1 MTETCARAVSD
12 KCGRAVTRVVK
23 SPEMGGRAWG
33 VALCVLLVQ
42 LMCCAPTAS
51 FQGKAKTS
59 PRKHEGAGEPPSHH
73 QHRQEA
79 GTDGGVVRQSVIPD
93 LLVLDQQGKKV
104 RFYRDLV
111 KGKTVAINFVYTSCA
126 AVCPLV
132 GANTSKLQGLL
143 GDRLGRDV
151 QLITVS
157 TDPTIDTPETLKAW
171 GDKFKRRKGWTLVT
185 GGEQEISALVEALT
199 GEVARKGVHLPL
211 MLIGNDAKGLWRRD
225 YGLARP
231 AAIAALLEEF
241 AGAR

>member
-1 MTETCARAVSD
+1 MT
-12 KCGRAVTRVVK
+12 KLVK
-23 SPEMGGRAWG
+23 SSEVGGHAWG
-33 VALCVLLVQ
+33 VALCFLMVQ
-42 LMCCAPTAS
+42 LGCCALAA
-51 FQGKAKTS
+51 FQGQAQTS
-59 PRKHEGAGEPPSHH
+59 SRKHEASGDPPSHH
-73 QHRQEA
+73 QHQRAA
-79 GTDGGVVRQSVIPD
+79 GTDGGSVRQSVIPD

-104 RFYRDLV
+104 RFYSDLV
-111 KGKTVAINFVYTSCA
+111 KGKTVAINFVYTSCT

-132 GANTSKLQGLL
+132 GANTSKVQDLL

-151 QLITVS
+151 LLITVS

-171 GDKFKRRKGWTLVT
+171 GDKFKRRKGWTLIT
-185 GGEQEISALVEALT
+185 GGEEEMSALVKALT

-211 MLIGNDAKGLWRRD
+211 VLIGNDAKGLWRRD

>member
-1 MTETCARAVSD
+1 MTRF
-12 KCGRAVTRVVK
+12 VK
-23 SPEMGGRAWG
+23 SYEVGGRAWG
-33 VALCVLLVQ
+33 VALCFLIVQ
-42 LMCCAPTAS
+42 LGCGALAAAA
-51 FQGKAKTS
+51 FQGQSQTS
-59 PRKHEGAGEPPSHH
+59 PGKQERSGDPPSRH
-73 QHRQEA
+73 QHEHKA
-79 GTDGGVVRQSVIPD
+79 GADGDVRSSVIPD

-104 RFYRDLV
+104 RFYSDLV
-111 KGKTVAINFVYTSCA
+111 KGKTVAINFVYTSCT

-132 GANTSKLQGLL
+132 GANTSKVQELL
-143 GDRLGRDV
+143 GDRLGREV
-151 QLITVS
+151 LLITIT

-185 GGEQEISALVEALT
+185 GGEQEVSALVKALT

-211 MLIGNDAKGLWRRD
+211 VLMGNDARGLWRRD

>member
-1 MTETCARAVSD
+1 M
-12 KCGRAVTRVVK
+12 RVVK
-23 SPEMGGRAWG
+23 SSEIGGRAGG
-33 VALCVLLVQ
+33 VVLCVLLVQ
-42 LMCCAPTAS
+42 LVCGAPAAA
-51 FQGKAKTS
+51 FRGQAQTS
-59 PRKHEGAGEPPSHH
+59 PRKPEGTGEPPSHH
-73 QHRQEA
+73 QHRHESV
-79 GTDGGVVRQSVIPD
+79 TGGGSVRQSVIPD

-104 RFYRDLV
+104 RFYSDLV

-132 GANTSKLQGLL
+132 GANTAKVQDLL
-143 GDRLGRDV
+143 GDRPGGDV

-157 TDPTIDTPETLKAW
+157 TDPTIDTPEKLKAW
-171 GDKFKRRKGWTLVT
+171 GDKYKRRKGWTLVT
-185 GGEQEISALVEALT
+185 GGEKELSALVQALT

-211 MLIGNDAKGLWRRD
+211 ILIGNDAKGLWRRD